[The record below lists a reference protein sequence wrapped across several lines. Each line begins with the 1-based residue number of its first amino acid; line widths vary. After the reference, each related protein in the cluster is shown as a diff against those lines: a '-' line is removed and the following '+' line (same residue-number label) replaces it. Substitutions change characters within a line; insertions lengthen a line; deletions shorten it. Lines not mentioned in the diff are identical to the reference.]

1 MAAVMVTLDAANAA
15 TTITQVA
22 TTIASHHIAVSA
34 SLIVVSGYFTPQL
47 LVINL
52 SEG

>member
-22 TTIASHHIAVSA
+22 TATTSHHSTVSA
-34 SLIVVSGYFTPQL
+34 SWIT
-47 LVINL
+47 
-52 SEG
+52 